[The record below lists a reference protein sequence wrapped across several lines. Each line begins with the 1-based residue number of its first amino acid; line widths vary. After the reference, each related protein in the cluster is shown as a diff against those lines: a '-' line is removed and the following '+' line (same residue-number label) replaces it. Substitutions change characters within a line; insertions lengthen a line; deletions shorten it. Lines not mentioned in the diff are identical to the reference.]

1 MRTSLATEYNINS
14 VLLGLNGC
22 CSHFKERLMAFLSS
36 VNFPL
41 PGTEIKPE
49 HAAGLHQA
57 TLAVMRSTAL

>member
-1 MRTSLATEYNINS
+1 
-14 VLLGLNGC
+14 
-22 CSHFKERLMAFLSS
+22 MAFLSS